1 MLGKLFKHEWKAT
14 CKVGILMLILIA
26 VVTFFGWLAFQT
38 PMWQQLSN
46 ETYYGK
52 LSTLDVLS
60 IVTLIMYAMMLVGVT
75 YGTLIYLG
83 VHFYKTMYTDEGYLT
98 HTLPVTKNQLLVSKI
113 LVSGIWNLIVSAAVI
128 LSVCGLLIFMISA
141 VMPADLTWGDIIE
154 TLEENWDAFMSVLK
168 DELGVNLVQWI
179 VLMLVTFLLTPFLSM
194 IVLFGAISIG
204 QLFTKHRVLMAI
216 VCYGGIMILS
226 MVVSSVVQSITS
238 MQSLNSM
245 MQETVALN
253 NYLNAS
259 MLSGAIQNIVM
270 AAILYFASYFVISQ
284 KLNME

>member
-38 PMWQQLSN
+38 PMWQQLSD

-141 VMPADLTWGDIIE
+141 VMPAGLTWGDIIE
-154 TLEENWDAFMSVLK
+154 AFEENWDVFMSVLK

-194 IVLFGAISIG
+194 IILFGAISIG

-226 MVVSSVVQSITS
+226 MVVSSVVQSVTS
-238 MQSLNSM
+238 MHSLNSM
-245 MQETVALN
+245 MQETIALN

-270 AAILYFASYFVISQ
+270 AAILYFASYLVISK
-284 KLNME
+284 KLNLE

>member
-1 MLGKLFKHEWKAT
+1 MLGKLFRHEWKAT

-38 PMWQQLSN
+38 PMWQQLSD

-128 LSVCGLLIFMISA
+128 LSVCGLLIFMVSA
-141 VMPADLTWGDIIE
+141 VMPAGLTWGDIIE
-154 TLEENWDAFMSVLK
+154 TLGENWDEFMSVLK

-179 VLMLVTFLLTPFLSM
+179 VLMLLTFLLTPFLSM

-238 MQSLNSM
+238 MHSLNSM

>member
-1 MLGKLFKHEWKAT
+1 MLGKLFRHEWKAT

-38 PMWQQLSN
+38 PMWQQLSD

-128 LSVCGLLIFMISA
+128 LSVCGLLIFMVSA

-154 TLEENWDAFMSVLK
+154 TLGENWDEFMSVLK

-179 VLMLVTFLLTPFLSM
+179 VLMLLTFLLTPFLSM

-238 MQSLNSM
+238 MHSLNSM